1 MPKASNEVT
10 IAQPVLLANNQAGP
24 TVFRDDNSNT
34 EVTWEGA
41 GDPQGQDIQPVPI
54 HFLENTN
61 FLRILNK
68 GIFRLVSAPPEVK
81 ELLTAYLSDPT
92 LTQQRASWVAQQSAG
107 AGTVAVEAPH
117 RPDFV
122 FSVPHV
128 PDYNEAERLRG

>member
-10 IAQPVLLANNQAGP
+10 IAQPILLANNQAGP
-24 TVFRDDNSNT
+24 TVFRDDNSNV
-34 EVTWEGA
+34 EVTWEGS
-41 GDPQGQDIQPVPI
+41 GDPTGQDIQTVPVY
-54 HFLENTN
+54 FLENTN

-81 ELLTAYLSDPT
+81 DLLVAYLSDPT
-92 LTQQRASWVAQQSAG
+92 LTQQRESWVSQQNERVG
-107 AGTVAVEAPH
+107 ATAVEAPH

-128 PDYNEAERLRG
+128 ADYNEAERQKG